1 MKLSIR
7 DMIWEDVKEIID
19 IELKSFSTPW
29 SSASFYSEISNRY
42 SINKV
47 VTVDGRICGYICVR
61 CFEDECHLLNLAV
74 HPDFRRRGIATL
86 LLKTVL
92 SLLKEKG
99 CRFIFL
105 EVRTSNTIA
114 QKMYEK
120 LGFSHIGIRKRYYIN
135 PSEDAIIM
143 AKEL

>member
-1 MKLSIR
+1 
-7 DMIWEDVKEIID
+7 MIWEDVKEIID